1 MVLQKRLTL
10 QKRTA
15 LNHFRNKVDEI
26 YKMNHFSK
34 LQQFI
39 NSEMRMS
46 QVYQPVMLI
55 ELLKNDG
62 SATVTQIAQ
71 AILDKDPTQ
80 IEYFSEIVKRM
91 VGVVLTKN
99 RGITEKNGSTYSL
112 IGESELSTEQVNQL
126 IELCKSKI
134 DEFEAK
140 RGDIVWQHRKRG
152 HRPIS
157 GSVRYEVLSRAKFK
171 CELCGISADEK
182 NIEVDHIFPKSLGG
196 KDDLSNY
203 QALCYSCNAA
213 KRNTDDTDFRV
224 FKSMYEERVEKCLFC
239 DVQTIDRKRIIAE
252 NSLAYAIRDGFPVT
266 EGHTLFI
273 PKRHAKDYFELT
285 QAETNAINA
294 LMTKQKEL
302 LQSNDASIDGFNIGM
317 NCGETAGQTV
327 FHCHVHLIPR
337 RKGDVENPRGGVR
350 HIIAD
355 KGFY

>member
-1 MVLQKRLTL
+1 
-10 QKRTA
+10 
-15 LNHFRNKVDEI
+15 
-26 YKMNHFSK
+26 
-34 LQQFI
+34 
-39 NSEMRMS
+39 MS
-46 QVYQPVMLI
+46 QVYQPVMLM
-55 ELLKNDG
+55 ELLKNKG
-62 SATVTQIAQ
+62 EASVSQIAQ

-80 IEYFSEIVKRM
+80 IEYFSEIVKNM
-91 VGVVLTKN
+91 VGKVLTKN
-99 RGITEKNGSTYSL
+99 RGITEKTGNTYSL
-112 IGESELSTEQVNQL
+112 IDASELSTEQVNEL
-126 IELCKSKI
+126 LELCKSKI

-140 RGDIVWQHRKRG
+140 RGDAVWQHRKRG

-196 KDDLSNY
+196 KDDISNY

-273 PKRHAKDYFELT
+273 PKRHTIDYFGLVP
-285 QAETNAINA
+285 AEVSAINQ
-294 LMTKQKEL
+294 LMEAQKAFL
-302 LQSNDASIDGFNIGM
+302 LETDPTIGGFNIGM
-317 NCGETAGQTV
+317 NCGEIAGQSV
-327 FHCHVHLIPR
+327 WHCHVHLIPR
-337 RKGDVENPRGGVR
+337 RKGDVEFPKGGVR
-350 HIIAD
+350 HVIPY
-355 KGFY
+355 KGNYEDLR

>member
-1 MVLQKRLTL
+1 MI
-10 QKRTA
+10 
-15 LNHFRNKVDEI
+15 FNKI
-26 YKMNHFSK
+26 Y
-34 LQQFI
+34 QFI

-99 RGITEKNGSTYSL
+99 RGITEKHGDSYQL
-112 IGESELSTEQVNQL
+112 IGSSELTYDQKQEL
-126 IELCKSKI
+126 ISLCEAKI
-134 DEFEAK
+134 VEFEAK
-140 RGDIVWQHRKRG
+140 RGASVWEHRRRG

-157 GSVRYEVLSRAKFK
+157 GSIRYEVLSRAKFR
-171 CELCGISADEK
+171 CELCGIPADEK
-182 NIEVDHIFPKSLGG
+182 NLEVDHIFPKSLGG

-203 QALCYSCNAA
+203 QALCYSCNAN
-213 KRNTDDTDFRV
+213 KRNTDDTDFRQ
-224 FKSMYEERVEKCLFC
+224 FKTLYEHKEENCLFC
-239 DVQTIDRKRIIAE
+239 NIQTNERSRIVAE
-252 NSLAYAIRDGFPVT
+252 NSLAYAVRDGFPVT
-266 EGHTLFI
+266 EFHTLFI
-273 PKRHAKDYFELT
+273 PKRHTPEYFDLT

-294 LMTKQKEL
+294 LMIEQKKLIQE
-302 LQSNDASIDGFNIGM
+302 QDRTVEAFNIGM
-317 NCGETAGQTV
+317 NCGEIAGQTI

-350 HIIAD
+350 HIISG
-355 KGFY
+355 KGFYEDKK